1 MIATVLEGSVE
12 FRFGERT
19 TALQAGDAASY
30 SPAAPHSWRNLD
42 GEHPAVALFFEVP
55 AEY

>member
-12 FRFGERT
+12 FHFGERT
-19 TALQAGDAASY
+19 TALRAGDTVSC
-30 SPAAPHSWRNLD
+30 SPAEPHSWRNPD